1 LVFDE
6 QPLRIYNQSYCLIV
20 NYGDEIMEYALTFAI
35 GMICGC
41 VLVFFLKHKETKRHD
56 SAITQKEGQI
66 SQLQEECTKLTVD
79 VATLSEQQKTA
90 EEKLALLN
98 EAKEKLSDAFK
109 ALSADALKS
118 SNEEF
123 LKLAKSSLEKFQEG
137 AKSDL
142 DKRQTAIDELVKPL
156 KESLRDVDTKLGEIE
171 KSRSQDFGSLTE
183 QMKSLATSEA
193 KLKEETANLVSALR
207 RPTVRGRW
215 GEMQLRR
222 VVEIAGMVN
231 YCDFRE
237 QESGATESGRIR
249 PDMIIKLPNQR
260 TVVVDSKTPLESYL
274 ESLETTDEKTRKH
287 KLKNHARLVH
297 THVLNLGAKGY
308 WEQFQPAPE
317 FVVMFLPGEM
327 FFSAALEQEPG
338 LIELGVEKR
347 VILATPTTLISLL
360 RAVAYG
366 WQQEQVAKNAQKISE
381 LGKALYDRVR
391 TFVEHFGVVGKNIDR
406 AAKAYDDAVGSLEKR
421 VLVTARQF
429 RKLGAASGDEIDT
442 LEPIDKTTRMIQAP
456 EAEEGQ
462 SEMNGKVDSQEP
474 PVKPGAK

>member
-1 LVFDE
+1 
-6 QPLRIYNQSYCLIV
+6 
-20 NYGDEIMEYALTFAI
+20 MEYAFTFIIGGIFVAAI
-35 GMICGC
+35 
-41 VLVFFLKHKETKRHD
+41 VFLLSHKKIKRLEIEIKTE
-56 SAITQKEGQI
+56 SERRIVAEEKSSRIPELESSIEIKENEN
-66 SQLQEECTKLTVD
+66 SQLREER
-79 VATLSEQQKTA
+79 TLLKTTLEEKQKSW

-98 EAKEKLSDAFK
+98 DAKEKLSDSFK
-109 ALSADALKS
+109 ALSSEALKS
-118 SNEEF
+118 NNTQF
-123 LKLAKSSLEKFQEG
+123 LELAKTNLEKFQESARG
-137 AKSDL
+137 DL
-142 DKRQTAIDELVKPL
+142 DKRKQAVDELVKPL
-156 KESLRDVDTKLGEIE
+156 KESLKNVDGVLRNIE
-171 KSRSQDFGSLTE
+171 KDHSSVREKIESL
-183 QMKSLATSEA
+183 LTSEA
-193 KLKEETANLVSALR
+193 QLKKETANLVTALR

-237 QESGATESGRIR
+237 QESKSQESGSIR

-260 TVVVDSKTPLESYL
+260 TLVVDSKTPLESYL
-274 ESLETTDEKTRKH
+274 ESLETTDEQTRKQ

-297 THVLNLGAKGY
+297 THILNLGAKSY
-308 WEQFQPAPE
+308 WEQFQPTPE

-381 LGKALYDRVR
+381 LGKTLYDRVR

-406 AAKAYDDAVGSLEKR
+406 ASKAYDDAVGSLEKR
-421 VLVTARQF
+421 VLVTARHF
-429 RKLGAASGDEIDT
+429 KELGVASGDDIDT
-442 LEPIDKTTRMIQAP
+442 LQPIEKTTRMIQAP
-456 EAEEGQ
+456 EVEEDQ
-462 SEMNGKVDSQEP
+462 KETNESVQ
-474 PVKPGAK
+474 

>member
-1 LVFDE
+1 
-6 QPLRIYNQSYCLIV
+6 
-20 NYGDEIMEYALTFAI
+20 MEYALTFAI
-35 GMICGC
+35 GVICGC
-41 VLVFFLKHKETKRHD
+41 VLVFFFKHKETKQHD
-56 SAITQKEGQI
+56 STITQKEGQI

-79 VATLSEQQKTA
+79 LARLNEQQKTA

-118 SNEEF
+118 NNAQF
-123 LKLAKSSLEKFQEG
+123 LELAKTNLETFQEG
-137 AKSDL
+137 AKADL
-142 DKRQTAIDELVKPL
+142 KKRQTAIDELVKPL

-183 QMKSLATSEA
+183 QMKALATSEA
-193 KLKEETANLVSALR
+193 KLKEETANLVNALR

-274 ESLETTDEKTRKH
+274 ESLETTDEQTRKQ

-297 THVLNLGAKGY
+297 THILNLGAKGY

-338 LIELGVEKR
+338 LIELGAEKR

-360 RAVAYG
+360 RSVAYG
-366 WQQEQVAKNAQKISE
+366 WQQEKVAKNAQKISE
-381 LGKALYDRVR
+381 LGKTLYDRVR

-421 VLVTARQF
+421 ILVTARQF

-442 LEPIDKTTRMIQAP
+442 LEPIDKITRMIQAP
-456 EAEEGQ
+456 EDEEGQ
-462 SEMNGKVDSQEP
+462 GETEEP
-474 PVKPGAK
+474 T